1 MQLVS
6 SQLICLVFSSNNRKI
21 RLNHG
26 MDPILDLLLTM
37 LSQLR
42 YLSENKHYVI
52 NFHLFLKQKTKN
64 TKIYYLLFYY
74 SRYFFI
80 CSVTR
85 AKQARHPQTPTP
97 LLWSEF
103 FVKNIT
109 DLNHT
114 LFSKNIHFFH
124 KRCYFFHLAS
134 ILLPHAHT
142 HTHFHPS
149 FLKFSLQNPSKKY
162 LQMPPNSDPFAMVG
176 VFF

>member
-85 AKQARHPQTPTP
+85 AKQAQGTPQTPTP
-97 LLWSEF
+97 L
-103 FVKNIT
+103 
-109 DLNHT
+109 
-114 LFSKNIHFFH
+114 
-124 KRCYFFHLAS
+124 
-134 ILLPHAHT
+134 
-142 HTHFHPS
+142 
-149 FLKFSLQNPSKKY
+149 
-162 LQMPPNSDPFAMVG
+162 AMVG
-176 VFF
+176 VFCQILLKAPQTLIILFSLKISIFFIKNTIFFI